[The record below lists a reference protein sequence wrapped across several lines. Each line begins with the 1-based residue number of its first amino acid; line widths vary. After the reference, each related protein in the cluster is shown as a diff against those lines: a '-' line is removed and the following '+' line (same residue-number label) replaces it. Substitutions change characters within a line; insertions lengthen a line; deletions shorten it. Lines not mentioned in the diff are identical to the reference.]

1 MNLFNCDIKFLL
13 LSIVIFCKF
22 LTTEQ
27 QPILSRN
34 TYKGLKGVAPSD
46 HVFDS
51 GFNRAVYFYEQ
62 TVAVVDINKRNE
74 MLNCDII
81 EV

>member
-1 MNLFNCDIKFLL
+1 MSWRDINFFLL
-13 LSIVIFCKF
+13 VIIGNF
-22 LTTEQ
+22 LETRQ

-34 TYKGLKGVAPSD
+34 TYKGLRGVAPSD

-51 GFNRAVYFYEQ
+51 GFNRAVYYCEQ
-62 TVAVVDINKRNE
+62 TVAVVDINKKNE

-81 EV
+81 EVS